1 VRTRLGDDEGYAG
14 TSGPAAN
21 ANDLAARRRPGHH
34 VVRFFGPRVG
44 ERDRVGPPAALAPD
58 SVDPSPDRL
67 TGRQL
72 TAATIFSRLGTR
84 EVIPASGAR
93 RFGSE
98 SSGHSRRSMPASRI
112 RRRPSNI
119 VARSRSRWR
128 TDGARLPDASPSGQL
143 GLRAIE
149 VRVVADDHLGA
160 GIRDVSRKRSAAV

>member
-1 VRTRLGDDEGYAG
+1 MRTRLGDDEGYAG

-72 TAATIFSRLGTR
+72 TAATIFSRLDRR
-84 EVIPASGAR
+84 EVIPAFGAR
-93 RFGSE
+93 RFGSK
-98 SSGHSRRSMPASRI
+98 SSGYSRRSMPASRI
-112 RRRPSNI
+112 LGDRQTSLHALGPDDVRMGITCLTLRQSGLRKVKAGMSTVEE
-119 VARSRSRWR
+119 VARE
-128 TDGARLPDASPSGQL
+128 T
-143 GLRAIE
+143 
-149 VRVVADDHLGA
+149 V
-160 GIRDVSRKRSAAV
+160 K